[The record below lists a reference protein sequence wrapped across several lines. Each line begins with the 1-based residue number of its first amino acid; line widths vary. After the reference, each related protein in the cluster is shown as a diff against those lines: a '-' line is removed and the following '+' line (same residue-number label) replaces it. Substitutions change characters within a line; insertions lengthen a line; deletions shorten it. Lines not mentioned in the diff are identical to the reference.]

1 MNDSSLER
9 AFDSIDTNMNSVI
22 EAEELL
28 AALKRLGITAVTLE
42 EAERMLSQTDV
53 DREGGLLRKREFL
66 SVMDPLGEDP
76 VIVKKRDDLAR
87 RAGQLLQRFNGMR
100 EFSRNGLWASVML
113 TLVATLV
120 HSLQQYG
127 VHVYSVVMS
136 LILLVGVAAVP
147 YTVRE
152 FRKLYRPV
160 LVAYRLENEKR

>member
-9 AFDSIDTNMNSVI
+9 AFDSVDTDKNSVI
-22 EAEELL
+22 DAEELL
-28 AALKRLGITAVTLE
+28 ATLKRLGITAATLE
-42 EAERMLSQTDV
+42 EAERILSQTDV
-53 DREGGLLRKREFL
+53 DRAGLLSKREFL
-66 SVMDPLGEDP
+66 AVMDPLSEDP

-100 EFSRNGLWASVML
+100 EFSRNGLWASVVL

-127 VHVYSVVMS
+127 MHVYSVVMS
-136 LILLVGVAAVP
+136 LILLIGVAAVP

>member
-9 AFDSIDTNMNSVI
+9 AFDSIDTNQNSVI
-22 EAEELL
+22 DAEELL
-28 AALKRLGITAVTLE
+28 ATLKRLGITAVTLE

-53 DREGGLLRKREFL
+53 DRAGLLSKREFL
-66 SVMDPLGEDP
+66 SVMDPLSEDP

-87 RAGQLLQRFNGMR
+87 RAGQLLQRFNDMR
-100 EFSRNGLWASVML
+100 EFSRNGLWASVVL

-127 VHVYSVVMS
+127 MQVYSVVMS
-136 LILLVGVAAVP
+136 LILLIGAAAVP

-160 LVAYRLENEKR
+160 LVAYRLESEKR

>member
-9 AFDSIDTNMNSVI
+9 AFDSIDTNKNSVI
-22 EAEELL
+22 DAEELL
-28 AALKRLGITAVTLE
+28 ATLKRLGITAVTLE

-53 DREGGLLRKREFL
+53 DRAGLLSKREFL
-66 SVMDPLGEDP
+66 SVMDPLSEDP

-87 RAGQLLQRFNGMR
+87 RAGQLLQRFNDMR
-100 EFSRNGLWASVML
+100 EFSRNGLWASVVL

-127 VHVYSVVMS
+127 MQVYSVVMS
-136 LILLVGVAAVP
+136 LILLIGAAAVP

-160 LVAYRLENEKR
+160 LVAYRLGNEKR